1 MRIRI
6 RHTTVHRYDQPI
18 DYAIQLLRLTPRN
31 HAGQRVLSWRV
42 SDGQGKLLP
51 ATDDGYAN
59 IVHMMSV
66 NRRHEETATL
76 AEGEVETADTEGLLR
91 DAVEPLP
98 PDYYLRHTTA
108 TAADPEVTALAR
120 AMGNGETADQLAALA
135 SRVRERVV
143 FDLDENAIA
152 ASAAEALARG
162 RGLGPDMAHV
172 FLAAARSRGIPARYV
187 TGYLWQTDNAGV
199 TDVGHAWV
207 EAHLPG
213 LGWLGFDPVLGS
225 KVGPGHVRVAVGL
238 DHADAAPV
246 RGIRRGSAAETLAV
260 EIEVTQGQAQQ

>member
-172 FLAAARSRGIPARYV
+172 FLAAARSQGIPARYV

-207 EAHLPG
+207 EAHQPG
-213 LGWLGFDPVLGS
+213 LGWLGFDPALGS
-225 KVGPGHVRVAVGL
+225 RVGPGHVRVAVGL